1 MGNFTEVGVI
11 EVLVKVGDKVEI
23 DTPLTTLETEKATMD
38 VPSTAAGT
46 VTAVHVQKGGKV
58 SAGSRVVTVS
68 GVVAAAAP
76 AAAPAAA
83 QAPAVAAA
91 KPAATTTTASVA
103 PPAPRAAG
111 TLPPVSEA
119 GFSTAHAGPSVR
131 KLARELGVDLAR
143 VKGSGQRGRIT
154 HEDVKAWVKAMLSSG
169 LQVAGPALPQVPK
182 VDFAKF
188 GPIEVKPLGRI
199 QKISGPRLHAS
210 WVNVPHVT
218 QYDEADVTDL
228 EVERGK
234 LKEKAAAAGVKVTPL
249 AFIVRASVL
258 AMQEYPL
265 FNASLD
271 GENMVLK
278 KYCHIGF
285 AADTPNGLLVPV
297 IQNADQLDIFG
308 IARALGDLSDRA
320 RKGTLKGSEMQG
332 GCFTISSLGGIGGTA
347 FTPIINAPE
356 VAILGVSKTQ
366 TRPIWDGKEFK
377 PRQMLPL
384 SLSYDHR
391 LIDGAMGARFAVY
404 LAKVLPIR
412 LRC

>member
-1 MGNFTEVGVI
+1 MDVPSSAAGVVTKVHVAKGGKVSEGSVVVTLLVADAAAAPAQPISAAAPAAPAAPAAAAPAAAAPAPAAAPTNIDVLVPDMGNFTEVGVI

-38 VPSTAAGT
+38 VPSTVAGT

-68 GVVAAAAP
+68 GVVAAAP
-76 AAAPAAA
+76 AAAPASAQVPAA
-83 QAPAVAAA
+83 AAA
-91 KPAATTTTASVA
+91 KPAAATSAASVP

-111 TLPPVSEA
+111 TLPAVSEA

-154 HEDVKAWVKAMLSSG
+154 HEDVKAWVKAMLSGG

-188 GPIEVKPLGRI
+188 GPVEVKPLGRI

-278 KYCHIGF
+278 KYCTHRFRRRHAQWPLG
-285 AADTPNGLLVPV
+285 AGDPERG
-297 IQNADQLDIFG
+297 Q
-308 IARALGDLSDRA
+308 ARHLRHCACTR
-320 RKGTLKGSEMQG
+320 R
-332 GCFTISSLGGIGGTA
+332 SL
-347 FTPIINAPE
+347 
-356 VAILGVSKTQ
+356 
-366 TRPIWDGKEFK
+366 
-377 PRQMLPL
+377 
-384 SLSYDHR
+384 
-391 LIDGAMGARFAVY
+391 
-404 LAKVLPIR
+404 
-412 LRC
+412 